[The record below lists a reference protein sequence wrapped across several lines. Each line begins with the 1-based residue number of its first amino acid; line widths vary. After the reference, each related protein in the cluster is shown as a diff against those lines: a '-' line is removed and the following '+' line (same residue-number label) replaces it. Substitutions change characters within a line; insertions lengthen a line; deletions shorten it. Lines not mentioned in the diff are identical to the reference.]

1 MDIITQLENLKSK
14 KINFKNFK
22 IDVGTAIDAPHSA
35 HWIYNDDSVFVLGIE
50 PNKKNT
56 DILYEGSFRT
66 PNFFYLRLKDQKIM
80 INGDGI
86 KTFNDNN
93 FFILEKVAID
103 NVNTPS
109 VMDFY
114 CTDDRN
120 TGCSSLLKPTS
131 RLDLEVELVDQ
142 VNVVS
147 LEYILDYINFPVE
160 EKISFVK
167 TDTQGKD
174 FDVIKSLGKYL
185 NNVVA
190 IKSEFNTAGQYENS
204 NSEVAFLSFM
214 LENNFELY
222 KNNGYDYFFYN
233 KKYELNDNTF
243 NLPNV

>member
-1 MDIITQLENLKSK
+1 
-14 KINFKNFK
+14 
-22 IDVGTAIDAPHSA
+22 
-35 HWIYNDDSVFVLGIE
+35 
-50 PNKKNT
+50 
-56 DILYEGSFRT
+56 
-66 PNFFYLRLKDQKIM
+66 
-80 INGDGI
+80 
-86 KTFNDNN
+86 
-93 FFILEKVAID
+93 
-103 NVNTPS
+103 
-109 VMDFY
+109 
-114 CTDDRN
+114 
-120 TGCSSLLKPTS
+120 
-131 RLDLEVELVDQ
+131 
-142 VNVVS
+142 
-147 LEYILDYINFPVE
+147 LDYINFPLE

-233 KKYELNDNTF
+233 KKYELNNNTF